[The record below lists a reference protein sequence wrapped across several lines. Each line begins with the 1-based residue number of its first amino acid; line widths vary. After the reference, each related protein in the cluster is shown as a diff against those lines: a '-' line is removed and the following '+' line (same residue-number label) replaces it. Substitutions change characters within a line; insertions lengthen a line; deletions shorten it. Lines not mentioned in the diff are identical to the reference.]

1 MTANYIVAKTNTGHF
16 SQPSDTYSRC
26 SFTDPKTHKARPP
39 RPPSNKNVLSVLSNK
54 NTIFFP
60 LDFNNKIQLHFPL
73 TLYQTGFTFQIFN
86 LICYS
91 QLLPRDLFKE
101 KLFFHFYDE
110 GWIVDTHSPAA
121 HISVWMTSNLKPWLT
136 VVCVKDL
143 SDE

>member
-1 MTANYIVAKTNTGHF
+1 MTVNYIVAKTNTGHF

-54 NTIFFP
+54 NVIFFP
-60 LDFNNKIQLHFPL
+60 LHFNNKIQLHFPL
-73 TLYQTGFTFQIFN
+73 TLYQTGFTFQILN

-101 KLFFHFYDE
+101 KLFHFYDE
-110 GWIVDTHSPAA
+110 GWIVDTHSSAA

>member
-1 MTANYIVAKTNTGHF
+1 MTANYTVAKTNTGHF

-26 SFTDPKTHKARPP
+26 SFTDLKTHKARPP

-54 NTIFFP
+54 NTIFFR
-60 LDFNNKIQLHFPL
+60 L
-73 TLYQTGFTFQIFN
+73 TSIIKYSFTFHWLCIKRDWPSRFST
-86 LICYS
+86 LSVILSCSLETYS
-91 QLLPRDLFKE
+91 KKSF
-101 KLFFHFYDE
+101 FFHFYDE